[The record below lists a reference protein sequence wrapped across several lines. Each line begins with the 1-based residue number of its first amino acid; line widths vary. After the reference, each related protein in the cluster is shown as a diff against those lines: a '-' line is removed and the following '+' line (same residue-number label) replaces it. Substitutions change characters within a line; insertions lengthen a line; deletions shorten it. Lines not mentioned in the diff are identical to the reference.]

1 MKFPIV
7 ICWLACLAAV
17 CQAKSLFD
25 GGRNEGEPD
34 YDPGVSFDIRDG
46 GRNDGEP
53 DYDPIFLPTRSEYS
67 PRYLMLYPEDF
78 EGNSVPIVDSIRQ
91 FALFLK

>member
-1 MKFPIV
+1 MNYSGQ
-7 ICWLACLAAV
+7 ICWLACLAV
-17 CQAKSLFD
+17 VSQAKSLLD
-25 GGRNEGEPD
+25 GGRNDGEPD

-53 DYDPIFLPTRSEYS
+53 DYDPIFLQTRSEYN

-78 EGNSVPIVDSIRQ
+78 QGNFFQIVDFI
-91 FALFLK
+91 